1 MSIYSD
7 LKEAL
12 LLIESVKD
20 LKANVEKLADIVAGM
35 DRRLIRL
42 EERFDGHAENVK
54 VAAASAAATA
64 SHSSA
69 LGLHEKLNLIERR
82 LDQAEKQIPKQEQ

>member
-12 LLIESVKD
+12 QLIESVKD
-20 LKANVEKLADIVAGM
+20 LKSSVEKLADIVAEM

-54 VAAASAAATA
+54 VAAASAAASA
-64 SHSSA
+64 SHSTA
-69 LGLHEKLNLIERR
+69 LGLHEKLKSFERR
-82 LDQAEKQIPKQEQ
+82 LDRAESQIPKLE

>member
-12 LLIESVKD
+12 LLIDSVKD
-20 LKANVEKLADIVAGM
+20 LKGSVEKLADVVADL

-42 EERFDGHAENVK
+42 EERIDGHAENVK
-54 VAAASAAATA
+54 VAAVSAA
-64 SHSSA
+64 SISA
-69 LGLHEKLNLIERR
+69 QSAVFSLHERIGAVERR
-82 LDQAEKQIPKQEQ
+82 LEQTERKLPKPD

>member
-12 LLIESVKD
+12 QLIESVKD
-20 LKANVEKLADIVAGM
+20 LKANVEKLADVVSEI
-35 DRRLIRL
+35 DKRLIRL

-54 VAAASAAATA
+54 VAASSAAAAA
-64 SHSSA
+64 SHANSI
-69 LGLHEKLNLIERR
+69 GLHDKINAIERR
-82 LDQAEKQIPKQEQ
+82 LDYAERQIPKAD